1 MRNRMS
7 RKKHSMSKALLK
19 FEVHESAEGSSDFK
33 IIEIVTNRTPEW
45 TMSQYLRNRSNT
57 TMKLLYSVPFAESE
71 QKNNG

>member
-7 RKKHSMSKALLK
+7 RKKQSMSKALLK
-19 FEVHESAEGSSDFK
+19 FEVHVSGEGSSDFK
-33 IIEIVTNRTPEW
+33 IIEIVTDRTPEW

-57 TMKLLYSVPFAESE
+57 TMKLLYSVPFAKSE